1 MRNSRRSPLKKSTKV
16 SIAVTAGVALILIL
30 VVTLAV
36 IRPWETPSVDAQSTE
51 VLEDNTHLLDDAGP
65 DAPVIVEFLDFECEA
80 CGAMY
85 PVVEQLRLDYA
96 GEVTFA
102 NRYFPIPSHFNSMN
116 AALAVEAAAQ
126 QGAYEEMYSLMFET
140 QSAWGEQQT
149 SAATLFRSYADRLEL
164 DLDEYDASIA
174 DPATQERVEFDF
186 EAGQTL
192 GVEGTPT
199 FFLDGEMLELNSV
212 DDLRSALDAA
222 LAQ

>member
-1 MRNSRRSPLKKSTKV
+1 MKKSTKV

-30 VVTLAV
+30 AVTLAV

-164 DLDEYDASIA
+164 DLDKYDASIA

-199 FFLDGEMLELNSV
+199 FFLDGEKLELNSV

>member
-1 MRNSRRSPLKKSTKV
+1 MKKSTKV